1 MAKLEVQITGNV
13 QNLEKALNKAEK
25 DLQDLDKQS
34 IKTGSRVQRSAS
46 QAATGINKL
55 GGATANAVPA
65 VTEFSRVIQDAP
77 FGIQGVA
84 NNITQLTQQF
94 GTLSTKLGGSRAA
107 LKAMLSTLSG
117 PAGILLAIS
126 AVTSLLV
133 AFGGSLFGASK
144 NSDKLGD
151 STKKTNEELESQGAI
166 LKGLIKEYETFNKIR
181 TQSIFNTTK
190 EKESVKALFSVLR
203 DELSTTEERQR
214 AYSALNKTY
223 SDYLKNVDP
232 KNINQVIKAEEKLS
246 KQLEIRE
253 KRIQTL
259 NKLEEVARDIQLKR
273 IEIENL
279 GNVPLNDKRL
289 IGLGNEILKLRE
301 LQKELRTAL
310 NLYTA
315 LDTSIGS
322 SGTREFVTPLNLSR
336 IGINASG
343 GGASA
348 SGSQD
353 AEAPILQN
361 ALDQISDFEVKI
373 KAALLRLNE
382 GINQIIQNNLV
393 NTFAGIGQ
401 AIGGALSGAGQIGDN
416 LAKVLLSSV
425 GALLTQLGKLA
436 IAIGVGLIKIRKA
449 LETVNG
455 PLAIGAGV
463 ALVALGSIFKSGSAR
478 IGQQAG
484 GGGSTGGVAGAT
496 SGGFGGGRTSFSGS
510 QITGNVT
517 FRIAGTDL
525 IGVLNNQLDQNGIFG
540 GNIIVN
546 G

>member
-25 DLQDLDKQS
+25 DLQDLDRQS
-34 IKTGSRVQRSAS
+34 IKTGARVQRSAS

-77 FGIQGVA
+77 FGIKGVA

-117 PAGILLAIS
+117 PAGILFAVS
-126 AVTSLLV
+126 TVTSLLV
-133 AFGGSLFGASK
+133 AFGDSLFGASK

-166 LKGLIKEYETFNKIR
+166 LKGLIKEYETFSKIR

-190 EKESVKALFSVLR
+190 EKEIVKALFSVLR
-203 DELSTTEERQR
+203 DELSTTEEKER

-232 KNINQVIKAEEKLS
+232 KNINQVVKAEQKLS

-279 GNVPLNDKRL
+279 GNVPSNDKRL
-289 IGLGNEILKLRE
+289 TGLGTEILKLRE
-301 LQKELRTAL
+301 LQKELREAL
-310 NLYTA
+310 NLYTS

-322 SGTREFVTPLNLSR
+322 ITRSRGQATVLDSSLQTIGLQGLNLEIPQVVFQR
-336 IGINASG
+336 
-343 GGASA
+343 
-348 SGSQD
+348 
-353 AEAPILQN
+353 PLT
-361 ALDQISDFEVKI
+361 QISDFQI
-373 KAALLRLNE
+373 QMIQALMRLND
-382 GINQIIQNNLV
+382 GINQIIQNTLV

-401 AIGGALSGAGQIGDN
+401 AIGSALSGAGEIGNN

-425 GALLTQLGKLA
+425 GSILTQLGRLA
-436 IAIGVGLIKIRKA
+436 IAIGVGLAKIKAA
-449 LETVNG
+449 LKTLN
-455 PLAIGAGV
+455 PALAIGAGV
-463 ALVALGSIFKSGSAR
+463 GLIALGSVFSQRASR
-478 IGQQAG
+478 IGG
-484 GGGSTGGVAGAT
+484 GIEGSSTSGVAGAT
-496 SGGFGGGRTSFSGS
+496 SGGFGGSGSAFSGS

-517 FRIAGTDL
+517 FTIAGTDL
-525 IGVLNNQLDQNGIFG
+525 VGVLNNQLQQNGIFG
-540 GNIIVN
+540 GNITV
-546 G
+546 GG